1 MIELYYRDIDQREN
15 SMNSLRTKIALIFS
29 AVILIAVVLIGT
41 LSYTSSRKLVVDTLG
56 LQAMSIAEHAL
67 GAIDPAVFRTITAE
81 SGENDSYIAL
91 REELNEIREANGL
104 KYLYT
109 MRAVATDAGTEYRY
123 VVDGM
128 PEGDEDASELGD
140 VEDPENID
148 EGMLRLFEAGE
159 PQIGELDDTAD
170 YGATLSAYLPIKDA
184 DGQLVGLLGA
194 DFDADRVYDLLE
206 RNKRNSIIVGA
217 IIILASLVATLLV
230 AGVLVRPLRKL
241 IRTFA
246 EVAQGRLTVSVETG
260 RKDEIGQLSRAFG
273 QTVEELRRLI
283 RTIQHNAS
291 SLNQS
296 AGSLQFHI
304 QETEQFS
311 REMNRSMDE
320 AAAGSQTQLQLSEE
334 TTRAIGEVAIGVGRI
349 AAASSDVADLS
360 DTAMQEAEM
369 GASRI
374 DNVVRQMTAIR
385 DSSDMMRETMQ
396 RLNVHSQRIGAI
408 ADTIAAIA
416 SSTNILSLNAGIEAS
431 RAGDAGK
438 GFAVVAGEIRKL
450 AAQAAVSS
458 EEIAQTLETVREDT
472 RRAVQAMER
481 NGDEVASGQQ
491 IASEAGEAFK
501 TILRDIRR
509 VTGQFADVTS
519 TTEQLASGAEEVA
532 ASVQEVSEIARQA
545 SLHFDQ
551 AMGASRDGAVRI
563 RQIADAVSAL
573 HAMAETL
580 NQQVRKFEV

>member
-1 MIELYYRDIDQREN
+1 
-15 SMNSLRTKIALIFS
+15 MNSLRTKIALIFS
-29 AVILIAVVLIGT
+29 AIILIAVVLIGM

-56 LQAMSIAEHAL
+56 MQAMSVAEHAL
-67 GAIDPAVFRTITAE
+67 GTIDPAVFRTITAE
-81 SGENDSYIAL
+81 SGESDIYFAI
-91 REELNEIREANGL
+91 REQLNEIRVANGL

-109 MRAVATDAGTEYRY
+109 MRAVRTDAGTEYRY
-123 VVDGM
+123 VIDGM
-128 PEGDEDASELGD
+128 PEGDEDASALGAA
-140 VEDPENID
+140 EDPENID
-148 EGMLRLFEAGE
+148 EGMLRLFETGE
-159 PQIGELDDTAD
+159 PQIGELDYTAD

-184 DGQLVGLLGA
+184 DGQLAGLLGA
-194 DFDADRVYDLLE
+194 DLGADRVYDLLE
-206 RNKRNSIIVGA
+206 RNKRNSMIIGA
-217 IIILASLVATLLV
+217 IIILASLFATLLV
-230 AGVLVRPLRKL
+230 AGVLVRPLRRL
-241 IRTFA
+241 TRTFA
-246 EVAQGRLTVSVETG
+246 EVAQGRLTVSVESG

-273 QTVEELRRLI
+273 QTVEELRLLI
-283 RTIQHNAS
+283 RTIQQNAG

-296 AGSLQFHI
+296 AGGLQRHI

-320 AAAGSQTQLQLSEE
+320 AAAGSRTQLQLSEE
-334 TTRAIGEVAIGVGRI
+334 TTRAIGEVATGVGRI
-349 AAASSDVADLS
+349 AASSSDVADLS
-360 DTAMQEAEM
+360 DTAMREAET

-374 DNVVRQMTAIR
+374 DDVVRQMTAIR
-385 DSSDMMRETMQ
+385 DSSDTMRATMQ

-416 SSTNILSLNAGIEAS
+416 SSTNILALNAGIEAS

-472 RRAVQAMER
+472 KHALQAMEH
-481 NGDEVASGQQ
+481 NGEEVASGEQ
-491 IASEAGEAFK
+491 IAAEAGAAFK

-551 AMGASRDGAVRI
+551 ATGASRDGAERI
-563 RQIADAVSAL
+563 RQIADAVGAL
-573 HAMAETL
+573 QAMAETL
-580 NQQVRKFEV
+580 NKQVRKFEV

>member
-1 MIELYYRDIDQREN
+1 
-15 SMNSLRTKIALIFS
+15 MNSLRTKIALIFS
-29 AVILIAVVLIGT
+29 AIILIAVVLIGT
-41 LSYTSSRKLVVDTLG
+41 LSYASSRKLVVDTLG
-56 LQAMSIAEHAL
+56 MQAMSVAEHAL
-67 GAIDPAVFRTITAE
+67 GAIDPAQFRTITAE
-81 SGENDSYIAL
+81 AGESDVYFAI
-91 REELNEIREANGL
+91 REKLNEIRVANGL

-109 MRAVATDAGTEYRY
+109 MRAVQSDAGTEYRY
-123 VVDGM
+123 VIDGM
-128 PEGDEDASELGD
+128 PEGDEDASALGD
-140 VEDPENID
+140 AEDPENID
-148 EGMLRLFEAGE
+148 GSMARLFETGE
-159 PQIGELDDTAD
+159 AQIGELDDTED

-184 DGQLVGLLGA
+184 DGKVIGMLGA
-194 DFDADRVYDLLE
+194 DLDADRVYDLLE
-206 RNKRNSIIVGA
+206 RNRRNSIIVGA
-217 IIILASLVATLLV
+217 IVILVSLVSTLLV

-241 IRTFA
+241 SRTFA

-283 RTIQHNAS
+283 RTIQHNAHG
-291 SLNQS
+291 LNQS
-296 AGSLQFHI
+296 AGSLQLHI
-304 QETEQFS
+304 RETEQFS

-320 AAAGSQTQLQLSEE
+320 AAAGSQTQLQLTEE

-360 DTAMQEAEM
+360 DTAMREAET
-369 GASRI
+369 GAARI
-374 DNVVRQMTAIR
+374 ENVVRQMASIR
-385 DSSDMMRETMQ
+385 ESSDTMRETIQ
-396 RLNVHSQRIGAI
+396 RLNAHSQRIGSI
-408 ADTIAAIA
+408 ADTIAGIA

-472 RRAVQAMER
+472 ERALQAMER
-481 NGDEVASGQQ
+481 NGEEVVSGEQVAAQ
-491 IASEAGEAFK
+491 AGEAFK

-545 SLHFDQ
+545 SLHFGQ
-551 AMGASRDGAVRI
+551 ATVASREGAERV
-563 RQIADAVSAL
+563 RQIADAVAAL

-580 NQQVRKFEV
+580 NQQARKFEV